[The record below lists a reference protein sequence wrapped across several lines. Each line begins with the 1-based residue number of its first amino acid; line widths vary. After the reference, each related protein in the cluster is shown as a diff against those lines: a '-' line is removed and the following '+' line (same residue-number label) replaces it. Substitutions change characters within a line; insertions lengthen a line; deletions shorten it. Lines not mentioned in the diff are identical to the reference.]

1 MNNFLRILI
10 AVIALLF
17 FIMLFFFSGASIRW
31 LIDAPTAI
39 ALIVGTILI
48 TCLRYKNNMESQRLQ
63 NAIHS
68 SLAISAVI
76 TLSSG
81 IFGVLSLGRDTE
93 SMIYGFG
100 VAFITVPYTLVL
112 WIGVSMFFHLR
123 SSKKLAEVPV
133 DLNSESDEHLV
144 TKMDEF
150 YIVRDYSMWQLTP
163 RETEIVEQL
172 LLGKSNREI
181 ASALFISE
189 TTVKRHLANVFIKT
203 NVASRQ
209 ALMAEIHR
217 KV

>member
-1 MNNFLRILI
+1 MNKFLRILI

-17 FIMLFFFSGASIRW
+17 FIMLFWFSGASIRW

-63 NAIHS
+63 NIIHS

-76 TLSSG
+76 TLSTG
-81 IFGVLSLGRDTE
+81 VIGVLSLGRDIE
-93 SMIYGFG
+93 FMINGFG

-123 SSKKLAEVPV
+123 ASKKSAEVPV
-133 DLNSESDEHLV
+133 DLNSEPEAPLV
-144 TKMDEF
+144 TETDDF
-150 YIVRDYSMWQLTP
+150 GIVRDYSKWQLTP

-181 ASALFISE
+181 ASVLFISE

-217 KV
+217 KM